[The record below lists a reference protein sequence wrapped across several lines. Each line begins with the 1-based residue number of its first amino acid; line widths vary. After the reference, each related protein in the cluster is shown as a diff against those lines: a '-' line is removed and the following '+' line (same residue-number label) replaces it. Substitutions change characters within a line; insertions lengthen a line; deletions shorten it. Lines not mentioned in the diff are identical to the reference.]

1 MNDLIILGNGM
12 AGMTAALYA
21 KRANLDFKII
31 GKDSYDF
38 G

>member
-12 AGMTAALYA
+12 AGMTTALYA